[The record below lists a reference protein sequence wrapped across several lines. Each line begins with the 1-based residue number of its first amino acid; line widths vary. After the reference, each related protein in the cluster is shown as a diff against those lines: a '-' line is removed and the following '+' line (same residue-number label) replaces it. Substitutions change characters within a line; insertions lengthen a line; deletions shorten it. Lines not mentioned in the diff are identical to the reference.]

1 MNKLIFLGTGT
12 SSGIPALGCHCA
24 TCLSEDPRDQRFRTS
39 AYLETGQG
47 TKLLIDIGPDFR
59 LQALKHRL
67 YWLDGVLITH
77 SHNDH
82 IAGLDELRQLNALM
96 NRPVAIYANAET
108 LAEIRARFGYI
119 FRNTQEGGGKPQVDL
134 KLIQAQ
140 RVFSV
145 NEQQILPLEVHHGEM
160 SILGFRFDGLSYITD
175 ASYLSPET
183 LERLRKT
190 EVLVINA
197 LRFCYHPTHFTLEQ
211 TVDVISQIQPRRA
224 YLVHMTHDIRHAE
237 VAKSLPS
244 YIQLAYDNLEIT
256 W

>member
-39 AYLETGQG
+39 AYLETGQR
-47 TKLLIDIGPDFR
+47 TKLLLDIGPDFR
-59 LQALKHRL
+59 LQALKHRI

-119 FRNTQEGGGKPQVDL
+119 SEKLRRAAESR
-134 KLIQAQ
+134 KLI
-140 RVFSV
+140 SS
-145 NEQQILPLEVHHGEM
+145 L
-160 SILGFRFDGLSYITD
+160 FRL
-175 ASYLSPET
+175 
-183 LERLRKT
+183 
-190 EVLVINA
+190 NA
-197 LRFCYHPTHFTLEQ
+197 FFP
-211 TVDVISQIQPRRA
+211 
-224 YLVHMTHDIRHAE
+224 
-237 VAKSLPS
+237 
-244 YIQLAYDNLEIT
+244 
-256 W
+256 